1 MLVLRE
7 GLSPVCFVIL
17 ICLCCLFTRLF
28 LGQTER
34 GSPYLDV
41 LTSAW
46 FQILLLGVRG
56 WFPDSDCEAWV
67 RGEVTTGEC
76 PRGEGGLG
84 RDRAS
89 RGSTAKR
96 HIGEVLM
103 WRQYTRADTHVA

>member
-28 LGQTER
+28 PGQTER

-46 FQILLLGVRG
+46 FQILLLER
-56 WFPDSDCEAWV
+56 SAWV
-67 RGEVTTGEC
+67 SEVGSQILTV
-76 PRGEGGLG
+76 RLG
-84 RDRAS
+84 S
-89 RGSTAKR
+89 VGK
-96 HIGEVLM
+96 
-103 WRQYTRADTHVA
+103 